1 MMQKSHWT
9 RKRSRAAQ
17 HRRRSQFF
25 LLVIL
30 LWSILMG
37 WGLAIATNAQPSPKQ
52 EAATEEIGTVDIVP
66 SRFQLGQEL
75 YLENCASCHIA
86 LPPAVMPT
94 QTWQRL
100 LQDPQHYGV
109 TLPQLVD
116 PPRLLIWNYLRN
128 FSRPLLKEEPIPY
141 RVGESRYLKAL
152 HPNVK
157 LPRPVD
163 VSSCVSCH
171 SGATEYNFRRLSPE
185 WEAVQ

>member
-1 MMQKSHWT
+1 MQKPYWT

-37 WGLAIATNAQPSPKQ
+37 WGLAIATAQPSPQQ

-66 SRFQLGQEL
+66 SRYQLGQEL

-100 LQDPQHYGV
+100 LQDQQHYGV

-128 FSRPLLKEEPIPY
+128 FSRPLLKEEPTPY
-141 RVGESRYLKAL
+141 RVGESRYFKAL
-152 HPNVK
+152 HPNIK

-185 WEAVQ
+185 WEASQ

>member
-1 MMQKSHWT
+1 
-9 RKRSRAAQ
+9 
-17 HRRRSQFF
+17 
-25 LLVIL
+25 
-30 LWSILMG
+30 MG

-52 EAATEEIGTVDIVP
+52 DAASEIGTVDIVP

-75 YLENCASCHIA
+75 YLENCATCHIA

-128 FSRPLLKEEPIPY
+128 FSRPLLKEEPTPY
-141 RVGESRYLKAL
+141 RVGESRYFKAL

-171 SGATEYNFRRLSPE
+171 SSATEYNFRRLSPE
-185 WEAVQ
+185 WEATQ

>member
-1 MMQKSHWT
+1 MMQPRAKT
-9 RKRSRAAQ
+9 QKRS
-17 HRRRSQFF
+17 HFIL

-30 LWSILMG
+30 LWSMTMG
-37 WGLAIATNAQPSPKQ
+37 WGLALATNAQPSPKQ
-52 EAATEEIGTVDIVP
+52 AATEEIGTVDIVP
-66 SRFQLGQEL
+66 SRYQLGQEL
-75 YLENCASCHIA
+75 YLENCATCHIA

-128 FSRPLLKEEPIPY
+128 FSRPLLKEETIPY
-141 RVGESRYLKAL
+141 RLGESRYLKAL

-157 LPRPVD
+157 LPRPVN
-163 VSSCVSCH
+163 VGSCVSCH
-171 SGATEYNFRRLSPE
+171 PSATEYNFRRLSPE
-185 WEAVQ
+185 WEATQ